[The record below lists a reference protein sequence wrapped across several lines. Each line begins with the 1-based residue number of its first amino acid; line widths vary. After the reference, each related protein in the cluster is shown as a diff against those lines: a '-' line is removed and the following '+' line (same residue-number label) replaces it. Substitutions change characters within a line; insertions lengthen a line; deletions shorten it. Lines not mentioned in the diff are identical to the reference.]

1 MLSASR
7 CQDSL
12 AGLRAA
18 LQVPTFEWHLPLN
31 NRLGFKNN
39 NLQFDGAAPCR
50 QLRLLR
56 AGGAAAA
63 GRGCRGLP
71 GRELLHTGTAHV
83 RNYEPKPA
91 DRVGE
96 PHPRYNRQISAVTAL
111 RTLWTQPHVK

>member
-63 GRGCRGLP
+63 SRGCRGLP